1 VAIPRPMQGID
12 RKTFELND
20 IVPIILPNPTN
31 STTYTTVLNNDV
43 NGYTWDI
50 VDSSNATVSAG
61 SGFYGEVT
69 GQFAT

>member
-1 VAIPRPMQGID
+1 MQGID

-20 IVPIILPNPTN
+20 IVPIILPNPQN

-43 NGYTWDI
+43 NGYTWEITDG
-50 VDSSNATVSAG
+50 NNLAVSVG
-61 SGFYGEVT
+61 SGFYGDVT